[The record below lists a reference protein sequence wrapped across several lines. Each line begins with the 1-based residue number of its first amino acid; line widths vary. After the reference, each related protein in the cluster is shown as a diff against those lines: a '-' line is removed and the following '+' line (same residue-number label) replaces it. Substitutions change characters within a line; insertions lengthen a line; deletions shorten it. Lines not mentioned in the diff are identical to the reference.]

1 MGAPMNL
8 SHEAIALAI
17 QEALPQAR
25 AAWLFGSAANVSMRD
40 DSDMDIAVFTP
51 TPLQGLERF
60 NRAAHLSQCLGRD
73 VDLIDFVRTTT
84 VFQNEILTTGIRLFA
99 HDAIQVDN
107 YEAFTHSEYM
117 RWQEQHRDQLAE
129 IFERG
134 YVLASTAVHKDTSL

>member
-1 MGAPMNL
+1 MSVPMNL

-25 AAWLFGSAANVSMRD
+25 AAWLFGSAANGTMRD

-60 NRAAHLSQCLGRD
+60 NGAAQLSQSLGRD

-107 YEAFTHSEYM
+107 YEAFTRSEYM

-134 YVLASTAVHKDTSL
+134 YVLASTIAHKDTSL